1 MSKITA
7 LSIGMA
13 NPNCIQDATH
23 FDSFLRD
30 RDVKD
35 KRLLIGERASKP
47 AVTQVLKQVEKLT
60 KEDTFILYFAGHT
73 DQHDEIKKGSE
84 KDGKDEVLQLYGSV
98 MTDDELTASIQKLKC
113 QVLFVA
119 DTCFAASVV
128 DNIKTIKSPEI
139 HCFAAAQEDETAW
152 DNRFTV
158 ELLKAL
164 KVETQVDHWDMN
176 QHSFK
181 GSPLF
186 FLRRAFKDIES
197 MWNDQYPIYLTNT
210 ETEKEIPMPKEATQ
224 PVIVDRKGKEL
235 TNHTVMPW
243 DADGD
248 GVPDFVGARLFLSW
262 SAEPHFE
269 VDAKGHFSPV
279 RSGEALECR
288 ITVAQCGGK
297 EKTVRLKTV
306 KAADIRFAI
315 LSGLKHLGI
324 KFIGQKKHMELD
336 YDKISLKPSKV
347 DEHGK
352 WVITEPCF
360 SIDIPQPTIEET
372 EYYLMAFLR
381 SLNQLPYYKDKPF
394 NPRLITPA
402 LDGARS
408 GGE

>member
-152 DNRFTV
+152 DNRFTA
-158 ELLKAL
+158 ELLKVL
-164 KVETQVDHWDMN
+164 KIETHADDWDIS
-176 QHSFK
+176 QQSFK

-186 FLRRAFKDIES
+186 FLRRAFNSVFSLWGNQHPVYIT
-197 MWNDQYPIYLTNT
+197 NLTM
-210 ETEKEIPMPKEATQ
+210 KEIKMPIADEKTFRDRAGHPLPSVANVDDEGVIDVLEGVEVRLNWTPLCGDPTRVCTGYFISRCNGTSPTTVVFHKATPEDCLELIRDRLLPDLYIKLFGENNMEMDLRHVDFDIQGWCQKPFKARVFDPTKRALWKMIGGYFTSLSMKLKFKEQ
-224 PVIVDRKGKEL
+224 VFDFGK
-235 TNHTVMPW
+235 
-243 DADGD
+243 
-248 GVPDFVGARLFLSW
+248 VGA
-262 SAEPHFE
+262 
-269 VDAKGHFSPV
+269 VG
-279 RSGEALECR
+279 
-288 ITVAQCGGK
+288 
-297 EKTVRLKTV
+297 
-306 KAADIRFAI
+306 
-315 LSGLKHLGI
+315 
-324 KFIGQKKHMELD
+324 
-336 YDKISLKPSKV
+336 
-347 DEHGK
+347 
-352 WVITEPCF
+352 
-360 SIDIPQPTIEET
+360 
-372 EYYLMAFLR
+372 
-381 SLNQLPYYKDKPF
+381 
-394 NPRLITPA
+394 
-402 LDGARS
+402 LDGARK
-408 GGE
+408 GGDGGR